1 MCEQKVY
8 DYYAII
14 DGEEIKV
21 DYCFTNL
28 YGTGYCKYNEY
39 TYHNVPSRSVVVGTK
54 NVCNSTTNNTAIII
68 IAVLVIMYF
77 VMCGIKNIILK
88 R

>member
-8 DYYAII
+8 DFYAII

-28 YGTGYCKYNEY
+28 HGTGYCEYNGY
-39 TYHNVPSRSVVVGTK
+39 TYPNVPSRSEVVGIK
-54 NVCNSTTNNTAIII
+54 NVCNSTTDHIVIV
-68 IAVLVIMYF
+68 IAVLVIMYLF
-77 VMCGIKNIILK
+77 IRVITNIIFK

>member
-8 DYYAII
+8 DFYAII

-28 YGTGYCKYNEY
+28 YGTGYCEYNGY

-54 NVCNSTTNNTAIII
+54 NVCNSTTDIII
-68 IAVLVIMYF
+68 IVIAVLVIMYLF
-77 VMCGIKNIILK
+77 IRGITNKIYK

>member
-28 YGTGYCKYNEY
+28 YGTGYCEYNGY
-39 TYHNVPSRSVVVGTK
+39 TYHNVPSHSEVVGTK
-54 NVCNSTTNNTAIII
+54 NVCNSTTDNIII
-68 IAVLVIMYF
+68 VIALLVIMYF
-77 VMCGIKNIILK
+77 VMRGITNIIVK

>member
-28 YGTGYCKYNEY
+28 YGIGYCEYNGY
-39 TYHNVPSRSVVVGTK
+39 TYHNVPSRYEVVGTK
-54 NVCNSTTNNTAIII
+54 NVCNPTTDNIII
-68 IAVLVIMYF
+68 VIAVLVIMYF
-77 VMCGIKNIILK
+77 VMCGITNKILK

>member
-28 YGTGYCKYNEY
+28 HGTGYCEYNGY
-39 TYHNVPSRSVVVGTK
+39 TYPNVPSRAVVVDVKEDCTYM
-54 NVCNSTTNNTAIII
+54 NILLIP
-68 IAVLVIMYF
+68 AVLVILYF
-77 VMCGIKNIILK
+77 VILGIKYVISLN
-88 R
+88 